1 MPIFINIYSIKINS
15 IATNGAFNIGESL
28 LNSPT
33 ANTKSQG
40 QNASFGDVSPTSSG
54 MENVFIDPDMN
65 DMNEV
70 ANPANANTVQ
80 G

>member
-1 MPIFINIYSIKINS
+1 MPSFINIFNIKINS
-15 IATNGAFNIGESL
+15 IASNGSFNIGDAFH
-28 LNSPT
+28 NSPT

-40 QNASFGDVSPTSSG
+40 QNSSYGDVSPTSSG

-65 DMNEV
+65 DMGEV
-70 ANPANANTVQ
+70 ANPTNTNSVQ